1 MYQPKG
7 TNLDRIMLLGGKT
20 KDGKWTDQVLSFNP
34 TTQEIEVLPPL
45 PKAISGMAAVVI
57 G

>member
-34 TTQEIEVLPPL
+34 TT
-45 PKAISGMAAVVI
+45 
-57 G
+57 